1 MCFFLMIRRPPR
13 STRTDTLFPYTTLFR
28 SFWNGASGML
38 FRFFSSLVSFL
49 HSTLFRPDDMTY
61 NPLDPAVTANP
72 YPHYAR
78 LRSDDPV
85 KWLETMQGFAVSR
98 WDDVFELGEDCME
111 NLIGKIYVL
120 EEEGD
125 GRQEG
130 RR

>member
-72 YPHYAR
+72 YTYYAR
-78 LRSDDPV
+78 LRSDDHV
-85 KWLETMQGFAVSR
+85 KWLEQMKGFAVSR
-98 WDDVFELGEDCME
+98 WADVSAVLSEGQPFSSQEDRGLGKGGVSTC
-111 NLIGKIYVL
+111 N
-120 EEEGD
+120 
-125 GRQEG
+125 
-130 RR
+130 